1 MAIIRHVV
9 EYSNA
14 RVRGNVIL
22 GVKIVG
28 LQSRNGYRYLASALD
43 AAKALYEDTSV
54 YVLHPDSREKRR
66 GSRQLDAHF
75 GHLRNIFAAPDG
87 LFGDLHVKQSHPMAG
102 LILES
107 DGKQFGLSHN
117 AVVEMN
123 TDETEVT
130 KIVSVNSVDL
140 VDNPATTTNLFEE
153 ENMDLA
159 ELVAANEALA
169 TRLAAVEGTLTGVL
183 EAVTKKPEPSA
194 KPEPLAK
201 PDRIAVLEKITDGDG
216 EPDKPA
222 PIGNSYDDFLDTLRG
237 FSTTNTKGAQ
247 V

>member
-14 RVRGNVIL
+14 RVRGNVIQ

-28 LQSRNGYRYLASALD
+28 LQSRNGYRYLASALV
-43 AAKALYEDTSV
+43 AAKSLYEDTSV
-54 YVLHPDSREKRR
+54 YILHPDTREKRR

-75 GHLRNIFAAPDG
+75 GHLRNIIPSHDG

-123 TDETEVT
+123 AEETEVT

-153 ENMDLA
+153 EENMDLS
-159 ELVAANEALA
+159 ELVAANEALT
-169 TRLAAVEGTLTGVL
+169 TRLTAMEGTLQNVL
-183 EAVTKKPEPSA
+183 EAVAKQPEPPAVPKSR
-194 KPEPLAK
+194 L
-201 PDRIAVLEKITDGDG
+201 AVLEKITDGDG
-216 EPDKPA
+216 EPGKPA
-222 PIGNSYDDFLDTLRG
+222 PIGNSYDDFLATLRG
-237 FSTTNTKGAQ
+237 FSTTNMKEAQ